1 MKAVRGSGPIF
12 GVAMLL
18 WGFAQAPFL
27 HIHAADLDHDH
38 NAHPAHLHFQGIPT
52 GRGPQLESHSED
64 DDAVV
69 VVWSIAPAPD
79 IQLPLDL
86 DVTDRPQ
93 IAAPV
98 LLDAGLPTVRFHSHD
113 PPVLGLRN
121 SRAPPA

>member
-38 NAHPAHLHFQGIPT
+38 NSQPAHLHFQDIPAE
-52 GRGPQLESHSED
+52 RGPQLDSHAKD

-69 VVWSIAPAPD
+69 VVWNIALPPG
-79 IQLPLDL
+79 IQLSLDL
-86 DVTDRPQ
+86 DATDRPL

-98 LLDAGLPTVRFHSHD
+98 LLDAGIPTVRFHSHD
-113 PPVLGLRN
+113 PPVLRLRN